1 MTAILVDDMP
11 QAIQLL
17 QNDLK
22 AYCPEVEVIG
32 TAESIVAAAKLL
44 RQKTPDLI
52 FLDISLG
59 DGTGFDLLEI
69 FPDISSKVI
78 FVTASEEHAIKAFRF
93 AAVDYL
99 LKPIPSEDLQ
109 KAVQRA
115 KKQLNTSNA
124 HLELLKETIRHPDKL
139 PKRISLHSLDRIVL
153 ADIDEIVRMESDVNN
168 TRFFMKN
175 GEMIY
180 VTRTLKQFEDL
191 LKDHPFL
198 RVHQSHLININYIQ
212 EFSKKDGG
220 FLKMKYGNAV
230 PVAIRKKAEVMEL
243 LDRNLF

>member
-22 AYCPEVEVIG
+22 ELCPEIEVIG

-44 RQKTPDLI
+44 RQKAPDLI

-69 FPDISSKVI
+69 FPDIPSKVI

-99 LKPIPSEDLQ
+99 LKPIPPEDLV

-115 KKQLNTSNA
+115 KKQLHMPNA
-124 HLELLKETIRHPDKL
+124 HLELLKETIRHPDRL
-139 PKRISLHSLDRIVL
+139 PRRISLHSLDRIVL
-153 ADIDEIVRMESDVNN
+153 ADIEEIVRLESDINN
-168 TRFFMKN
+168 TKFFMKN

-198 RVHQSHLININYIQ
+198 RVHQSHLVNISYIQ
-212 EFSKKDGG
+212 EFSKKEGG
-220 FLKMKYGNAV
+220 FLKMKYGAAV
-230 PVAIRKKAEVMEL
+230 PVAIRKKAEVLEL
-243 LDRNLF
+243 IERNLL